1 MLSEVQIV
9 KIKKTVDKKDTKLP
23 MVFNALS
30 DPGRFHIFKFLM
42 KYHDVCVTD
51 IANVFEISV
60 PAASQQLRILEIT
73 GLIRKERMGQMICY
87 TIKDDDQVVKSLI
100 KLFKE
105 KVVKNNF

>member
-9 KIKKTVDKKDTKLP
+9 KIKKTVDKKDTRLP
-23 MVFNALS
+23 MVFSALS
-30 DPGRFHIFKFLM
+30 DPCRFRMFKFLM